1 MKVTK
6 TIDDCFYFIQNGANI
21 KQSKIDGGYPITRIE
36 TISNDRFN
44 RDKMGYAGI
53 TDLTNYSNYIL
64 ENDDLLMSHINSPQY
79 LGRTILYKKKKG
91 ETIIHGMNLLR
102 LKANT
107 ELIKPSYARYVFYSN
122 SFRQQIIKI
131 TKKSVN
137 QASFSV
143 NDLKKIKLELPEIK
157 EQQNIVNKLDKIS
170 NIIDLKTKKLRLL
183 DELVKARFVEMFGSI
198 HENKI
203 YPYLSVKNITT
214 VYSGGT
220 PNRKKIEYWENG
232 TIPWV
237 KTTEL
242 QNNHLSTIEECITKE
257 GLKNSSAKIIPAKS
271 ILIAMYGQGKT
282 RGMTAFLDIDSST
295 NQACACLLSTTNI
308 NMEYMWYYF
317 QFSYN
322 KLRGLAKG
330 GNQPNLNLNMIKNFP
345 VLVPPIALQNQFADF
360 VKQVDKSKFM
370 NVRMI
375 CKFKKNVR

>member
-183 DELVKARFVEMFGSI
+183 DELVKFRFVEMFGSI

>member
-1 MKVTK
+1 MLDFNELFEDKTK
-6 TIDDCFYFIQNGANI
+6 YGTKLKTDQYQGNGKNIIVDQGQNDIAGYTNIEEGLFTDVPVIIFGDHTRVVKYVDRPFFLGADGTKI
-21 KQSKIDGGYPITRIE
+21 LKSKYLDANYKYLYYALKYIRIPNTGY
-36 TISNDRFN
+36 N
-44 RDKMGYAGI
+44 
-53 TDLTNYSNYIL
+53 
-64 ENDDLLMSHINSPQY
+64 SHF
-79 LGRTILYKKKKG
+79 KW
-91 ETIIHGMNLLR
+91 
-102 LKANT
+102 
-107 ELIKPSYARYVFYSN
+107 
-122 SFRQQIIKI
+122 
-131 TKKSVN
+131 
-137 QASFSV
+137 
-143 NDLKKIKLELPEIK
+143 LKKTEFKYPTK
-157 EQQNIVNKLDKIS
+157 EEQMQIVFILDKIANLIQKYTS
-170 NIIDLKTKKLRLL
+170 QIKLL
-183 DELVKARFVEMFGSI
+183 DDVIKARFVEMFGSI

-360 VKQVDKSKFM
+360 VKQVDKSKFE
-370 NVRMI
+370 I
-375 CKFKKNVR
+375 QKSLKKTQQLYDSLMQKYFG